1 MWVNGQFVGS
11 STGSR
16 LPTEFDVTDV
26 LRKGKNVL
34 AVRVHQWSAGSYLE
48 DQDEWW
54 LPGIFRDVTLL
65 HRPHGCVQD
74 YFVRTEYEH
83 KSGKGTIWHDTEGC
97 TLSIPELGIKTPGD
111 KMTVDVEPWSAESPR
126 LYDAVLKS
134 KNGSEEI
141 TLRIGF
147 RSVSTTG
154 GVFRING
161 RPVKLNGVNRHEFHP
176 ELGRAVSRESMEQD
190 VRLMKAHNVNAVRT
204 SHYPPNRVWLD
215 LCDEYGLYVIDE
227 CDYETHGFSEVGW
240 ENNPSDSERWTP
252 ALMNRLQRMWN
263 RDKNH
268 TSVVMWSLGNEA
280 GIGSNQARMAWWL
293 RQRDER
299 PIHYEGDAECKYV
312 DVYSRMYASH
322 AEVAA
327 AGKREEDKL
336 PDGKQDAHRRSLPFL
351 LCEYGH
357 AMGNGPGGLHEYQDL
372 FQKYERLAGG
382 FIWEWIDHGF
392 PRKTKDGKTYY
403 VYGGDFG
410 EEITDGNFC
419 IDGLLFPDRTP
430 SPGLLELKKVIEPLR
445 MSVRDGHLAIE
456 SRYDFADTKH
466 LAFTWELHEE
476 GKRKDGGE
484 LDVDPVAARSHLTVP
499 LPHGALQSIGSG
511 EARVTVS
518 AVLKHGTK
526 WAKKGHVVA
535 WTQGRV
541 SHAKHVDFLAG
552 ELAVADL
559 GDNIQLGAA
568 EFSARGQL
576 LSLGGVRFVSPLR
589 AQLWRAPTDN
599 DRGWL
604 AKYWVQYGLDRLH
617 ERIDGIDV
625 RGGHIT
631 VSTLLAPA
639 ATNKGYRVTYV
650 YAAPKDPKDNALH
663 VTVRLAP
670 FGWLSGLWTLP
681 RVGVAFALDKSKAKA
696 VQWYGLGPGESY
708 PDSKGHV
715 RVGEHTLDV
724 DEWATPYV
732 RPQEN
737 GNRMGV
743 RRALISSANAAA
755 LTTDSWFGGAKGG
768 LEVVADPRQ
777 HKDDED
783 VWGTGVNLTVRRCT
797 SAQLAAA
804 SHTPDIPDDGKVWVN
819 VDYKQSGL
827 GSASCGPGPQEKYY
841 IKADA
846 PIEFGFTLRAV

>member
-1 MWVNGQFVGS
+1 MNGQFVGS

-26 LRKGKNVL
+26 LRKGKNVI

-65 HRPHGCVQD
+65 HRPHGCVKD
-74 YFVRTEYEH
+74 YFIRTEYDH
-83 KSGKGTIWHDTEGC
+83 KSGKGTVWHDSEGC
-97 TLSIPELGIKTPGD
+97 VLSVPELGIKTPGD

-126 LYDAVLKS
+126 LYKAVLKS

-141 TLRIGF
+141 TLKIGF
-147 RSVSTTG
+147 RTVTTTG
-154 GVFRING
+154 GVFRVNG

-176 ELGRAVSRESMEQD
+176 DLGRAVSYESMEQD

-204 SHYPPNRVWLD
+204 SHYPPNRAWLD

-252 ALMNRLQRMWN
+252 ALMNRVQRMWN

-268 TSVVMWSLGNEA
+268 ACVVMWSLGNEA
-280 GIGSNQARMAWWL
+280 GIGVNHARMAWWL

-299 PIHYEGDAECKYV
+299 PIHYEGDSECKYV

-322 AEVAA
+322 SEVAA
-327 AGKREEDKL
+327 AGKREEEKL
-336 PDGKQDAHRRSLPFL
+336 PDGKQDAHRRGLPFL

-357 AMGNGPGGLHEYQDL
+357 AMGNGPGGLTEYQDL
-372 FQKYERLAGG
+372 FQRYERLAGG

-419 IDGLLFPDRTP
+419 IDGLLFPNREP

-445 MSVRDGHLAIE
+445 LSVSDGHLKIE
-456 SRYDFADTKH
+456 SRHDFADTSH
-466 LAFTWELHEE
+466 LAFTWELQAE
-476 GKRKDGGE
+476 GKSKDNGE
-484 LDVDPVAARSHLTVP
+484 LDVEPVAARSHVTVP
-499 LPHGALQSIGSG
+499 LPSEALQGPGG
-511 EARVTVS
+511 ETWVTVS
-518 AVLKHGTK
+518 AVLKKNTK

-535 WTQGRV
+535 WTQARV
-541 SHAKHVDFLAG
+541 APAKHVDILSG
-552 ELAVADL
+552 ELATAEL
-559 GDNIQLGAA
+559 GDNIKLGAA
-568 EFSARGQL
+568 VFTARGHL
-576 LSLGGVRFVSPLR
+576 LSLGGIKFLAPVF

-604 AKYWVQYGLDRLH
+604 AKYWLQYGLDRLH
-617 ERIDGIDV
+617 ERVDGIDV
-625 RGGHIT
+625 RSSHIT

-639 ATNKGYRVTYV
+639 ATNKGYRVTYT
-650 YAAPKDPKDNALH
+650 YAAPSDTKDKSLH
-663 VTVRLAP
+663 VLVRLAP

-681 RVGVAFALDKSKAKA
+681 RVGVSFALDKAHKGVK
-696 VQWYGLGPGESY
+696 WYGLGPGEAY
-708 PDSKGHV
+708 PDSQAHV
-715 RVGEHTLDV
+715 RVGEHALDI
-724 DEWATPYV
+724 DDWATPYV

-743 RRALISSANAAA
+743 RRALISTASAAA
-755 LTTDSWFGGAKGG
+755 LTTESWFGGHKGG
-768 LEVVADPRQ
+768 LEVIADPPQ
-777 HKDDED
+777 NKDDED
-783 VWGTGVNLTVRRCT
+783 IWGTGCNLTVRRCT
-797 SAQLAAA
+797 SKQLGDAT
-804 SHTPDIPDDGKVWVN
+804 HTPDIPDDGKVWVN
-819 VDYKQSGL
+819 VDYKHSGL

-846 PIEFGFTLRAV
+846 PIQFGFTLRAV